1 MGRIS
6 KFDPAPFFY
15 KNFNWGDIM
24 FARRHPFLFFLMII
38 STCLTIIFI
47 SLIGFIFYG
56 SKMLNTPFSK
66 GYASAEGNIGIIEI
80 NGMIFSSKKIIEDM
94 KIFRKQEAIKAII
107 IRIDSPGGGIG
118 PSQEIYRE
126 IMKIRKEKKIIAS
139 MGSVAASGGY
149 YVASATNGIIANPGT
164 ITGSIG
170 VIMEYANIMEI
181 AKKIGISPVVIKS
194 GKYKDMGSPL
204 RELKD
209 SEKKLFQDLVD
220 ELHLQF
226 VNDVAKAR
234 SINTETMTKLAD
246 GRVYTGQKALSL
258 KLIDRLGNLDDA
270 VRWAGEM
277 AKIKGELNPVYPKED
292 KITFIKKLANTL
304 FKDINISGTISDNL
318 RFIIN

>member
-6 KFDPAPFFY
+6 KFDPALFFY
-15 KNFNWGDIM
+15 KNFNWDDIM

-47 SLIGFIFYG
+47 SLIGFISYG

-66 GYASAEGNIGIIEI
+66 GYASSGGNIGIIEI
-80 NGMIFSSKKIIEDM
+80 NGMIFSSKKIIEDLN
-94 KIFRKQEAIKAII
+94 IFRKQEAIKAII

-126 IMKIRKEKKIIAS
+126 IMKTRKEKKIIAS

-204 RELKD
+204 RDLKD
-209 SEKKLFQDLVD
+209 SEKKLFQELVD

-234 SINTETMTKLAD
+234 SINTQTMSKLAD

-304 FKDINISGTISDNL
+304 FKDINISGTLSDNL
-318 RFIIN
+318 RYIIN

>member
-1 MGRIS
+1 
-6 KFDPAPFFY
+6 
-15 KNFNWGDIM
+15 M

-38 STCLTIIFI
+38 STCLTVIFI
-47 SLIGFIFYG
+47 GLIGLVTLG
-56 SKMLNTPFSK
+56 PKMLNTQF
-66 GYASAEGNIGIIEI
+66 GNNYASSGGNIGIIEI
-80 NGMIFSSKKIIEDM
+80 NGMILSSKKIIEDM

-126 IMKIRKEKKIIAS
+126 IMKTRKEKKIIAS

-194 GKYKDMGSPL
+194 GQYKDMGSPL
-204 RELKD
+204 RDLKD
-209 SEKKLFQDLVD
+209 SEKKIFQDLVD

-234 SINTETMTKLAD
+234 DINTQTMSKLAD

-277 AKIKGELNPVYPKED
+277 ANIKGELNPVYPKED

-318 RFIIN
+318 RYIIN

>member
-1 MGRIS
+1 
-6 KFDPAPFFY
+6 
-15 KNFNWGDIM
+15 M

-80 NGMIFSSKKIIEDM
+80 NGVIFSSKKIIEDM

-126 IMKIRKEKKIIAS
+126 IMKTRKEKKIIAS

-204 RELKD
+204 RDLKD

-234 SINTETMTKLAD
+234 SINTQTMVNLAD

-318 RFIIN
+318 RYIIN